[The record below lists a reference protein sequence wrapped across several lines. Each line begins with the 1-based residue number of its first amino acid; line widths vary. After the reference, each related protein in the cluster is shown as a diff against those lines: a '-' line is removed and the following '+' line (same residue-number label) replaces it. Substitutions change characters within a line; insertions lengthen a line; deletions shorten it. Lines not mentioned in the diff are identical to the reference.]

1 MAFLRRH
8 RGLVAATVLIGIAL
22 AVFVL
27 VWFQPQKLFIDR
39 EVNEAAPVAAAT
51 PDGEPASPNATADAG
66 PRTIKQATF
75 VSLSHDAKG
84 DVSVIET
91 GAERILR
98 FENFST
104 ENGPDVLVYLSTEA
118 PDTAN
123 DDAFARDF
131 VDLGSLKGNV
141 GDQNYD
147 IPSGTDLEKYSTVV
161 VWCRRFNV
169 AFAAAQLA

>member
-1 MAFLRRH
+1 MSFLRRH

-51 PDGEPASPNATADAG
+51 PDGEPTSPSATADSA
-66 PRTIKQATF
+66 PRTLKKATF

-84 DVSVIET
+84 DVSVIEA
-91 GAERILR
+91 GAKRTLR

-104 ENGPDVLVYLSTEA
+104 SD
-118 PDTAN
+118 
-123 DDAFARDF
+123 
-131 VDLGSLKGNV
+131 
-141 GDQNYD
+141 
-147 IPSGTDLEKYSTVV
+147 
-161 VWCRRFNV
+161 
-169 AFAAAQLA
+169 